1 MQCFSPLDNS
11 FIDQSPSGYIHCSH
25 NNIGVYRD
33 RIIHSF
39 YTQWQIESILPFRRI
54 PHECDEIQYW
64 WLMNKPL
71 VVMSLVSGTL
81 AIDELEHDPQVDI
94 GMTSGSDIEQ
104 SNDRIRIFF
113 RDGWLAM

>member
-1 MQCFSPLDNS
+1 
-11 FIDQSPSGYIHCSH
+11 
-25 NNIGVYRD
+25 
-33 RIIHSF
+33 
-39 YTQWQIESILPFRRI
+39 
-54 PHECDEIQYW
+54 
-64 WLMNKPL
+64 MNKPL

-104 SNDRIRIFF
+104 SNDRIRIFS